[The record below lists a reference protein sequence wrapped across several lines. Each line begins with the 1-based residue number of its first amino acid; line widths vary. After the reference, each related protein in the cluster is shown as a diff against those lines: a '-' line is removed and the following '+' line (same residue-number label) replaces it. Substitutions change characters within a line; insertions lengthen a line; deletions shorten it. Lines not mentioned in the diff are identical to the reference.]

1 MAVYKDPTHHRLFS
15 SLSIPSYL
23 RDWVVMRFADENG
36 KIDAV
41 EVEEYVRNNIP
52 SKKDWELLKADD
64 QGRTKIKFLAKVK
77 SGAGWRTG
85 QGMFS
90 LPDLSFPTER
100 PKLLSK

>member
-1 MAVYKDPTHHRLFS
+1 MAMSVHDKDKTYFQDMAVYKDPAHHRLFS

-52 SKKDWELLKADD
+52 SKKDWELLKSRMIKDG
-64 QGRTKIKFLAKVK
+64 QKVKFLAKV
-77 SGAGWRTG
+77 RV
-85 QGMFS
+85 
-90 LPDLSFPTER
+90 
-100 PKLLSK
+100 